1 MNVLLI
7 TTDQQRADTLGV
19 EGSPLQATPRL
30 DAFAARGT
38 RYSGARTQNPLC
50 QPARATILT
59 GTYPSTHGVTCN
71 GVDLPSDAQERSIAT
86 LLGRAGYRTAIIGKA
101 HFASAF
107 PFLPTG
113 QIESVEGSARV
124 DPEWN
129 GPYFGFEHA
138 ELLLFGHN
146 LRIADLMGRW
156 NWVFG
161 PPPFGLHYAQYL
173 FRDGF
178 ERGLE
183 RLRLMQPEAAG
194 AVWDHTQTW
203 RNALPEEDHPT
214 TWVADRAVE
223 WLNQVDGPFFG
234 WVSFTDPHHPMDPPA
249 PWCDRY
255 APEDTLEV
263 LPKIHPD
270 EFANKPALHK
280 ILSDGLRGR
289 PLEWA
294 NPGGATLTRG
304 ELARMTAGYYGMVS
318 QLDHAVGRVLDA
330 LDERGLTDDTL
341 VIVTSDH
348 GEFLGEHQL
357 IFKGPFGYDSLL
369 RVPLLVRGPG
379 MDAGRVVTDP
389 VGTIDLAPT
398 ILGAAGIQAPDWMEG
413 SSLAERPREYVLT
426 ENDFNVMT
434 SIPMRTITTA
444 HYKLHRYLEAP
455 FGELYDL
462 VDDPGEV
469 VNRYDDPA
477 FASTRSDLGSL
488 LDDVMN
494 HEVRKEPMVGLVA

>member
-1 MNVLLI
+1 MNVVLI
-7 TTDQQRADTLGV
+7 TTDQQRADTLGC
-19 EGSPLQATPRL
+19 EGNPLRATPRL
-30 DAFAARGT
+30 DALAAKGT
-38 RYSGARTQNPLC
+38 RYSAARTQNPLC

-71 GVDLPSDAQERSIAT
+71 GVDLPADAKDRSIAT
-86 LLGRAGYRTAIIGKA
+86 LLANAGFATAMIGKA
-101 HFASAF
+101 HFATAF

-113 QIESVEGSARV
+113 KVESVEGSARV
-124 DPEWN
+124 DPGWC

-156 NWVFG
+156 NWIYG
-161 PPPFGLHYAQYL
+161 PPPFGLHYARFL

-178 ERGLE
+178 DRGVERI
-183 RLRLMQPEAAG
+183 RLMQPEAAG
-194 AVWDHTQTW
+194 AAWDHTQTW

-214 TWVADRAVE
+214 TWIADRATA
-223 WLNQVDGPFFG
+223 WLRGVDGPFFA
-234 WVSFTDPHHPMDPPA
+234 WISFADPHHPMDAPA

-255 APEDTLEV
+255 APEDALEI
-263 LPKIHPD
+263 LPEVHTH
-270 EFANKPALHK
+270 EFDAKPPLHR
-280 ILSDGLRGR
+280 IISQGLRGR
-289 PLEWA
+289 ALEWA
-294 NPGGATLTRG
+294 NPGGATLTRE
-304 ELARMTAGYYGMVS
+304 ELARMTAGYYGMVA
-318 QLDHAVGRVLDA
+318 QLDHGIGRVLDV
-330 LDERGLTDDTL
+330 LDERGIADDTL
-341 VIVTSDH
+341 VIMTTDH

-369 RVPLLVRGPG
+369 RVPLVLRGPG
-379 MDAGRVVTDP
+379 VSAGSVIDAP

-398 ILGAAGIQAPDWMEG
+398 ILRAAGVQAPPWMEG
-413 SSLAERPREYVLT
+413 TALGQSVREYVLT
-426 ENDFNVMT
+426 ENDFDIVA

-444 HYKLHRYLEAP
+444 RYKLHRYLDAP

-462 VDDPGEV
+462 GEDPGEI

-477 FASTRSDLGSL
+477 YAATRSDLAAL

-494 HEVRKEPMVGLVA
+494 HEIRKEPSVGLVA